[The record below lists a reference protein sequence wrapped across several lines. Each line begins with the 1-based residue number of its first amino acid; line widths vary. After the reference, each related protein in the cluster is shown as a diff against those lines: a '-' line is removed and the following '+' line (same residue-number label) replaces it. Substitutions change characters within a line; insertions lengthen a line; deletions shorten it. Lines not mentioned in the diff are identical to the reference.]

1 MLRTPLLVF
10 FSMSMIQAQVLFSIN
25 PEISQST
32 WMVPISIE
40 TNLNKSLVVK
50 YSGQL
55 FDIEHP
61 NDNYIWYSYHRN
73 GKTYVNTESYIE
85 YSNGTLGVVF
95 GRQYNPVGHG
105 KMSGLFI
112 SPTASSLDQ
121 ATFSLEDFHGFNYRH
136 SIIRL
141 DNRFK
146 EVDSEKNVVNRWYYL
161 NQIGYNYKNI
171 IEINFT
177 DAVIATGYNRG
188 IEWYYANPLTSLFME
203 RKHELHRRE
212 GQDSTSVIGIGD
224 NDNHFVGGD
233 WKINYKKYSFYGE
246 WLIDEWQLTADH
258 RDNMQTVFGALAGI
272 SYKNNKYNIAIE
284 YNYASPWLYLNRA
297 LYGSVEKHYQPL
309 GLRTPQSH
317 ALDLSLEVSFTES
330 RSLLLQTHLEER
342 GDQTLATVWDAWDN
356 EIEQFVFTQ
365 TMPVEWKIIYND
377 TNNKYFNNITLYHH
391 WLSTSETYIVFSKHW
406 NIQFNSD

>member
-1 MLRTPLLVF
+1 MLKTPLLVL
-10 FSMSMIQAQVLFSIN
+10 FSMGMIQAQVIFSIN

-32 WMVPISIE
+32 WMMPVSVE
-40 TNLNKSLVVK
+40 TNLYESVAVK

-55 FDIEHP
+55 FDAEHP
-61 NDNYIWYSYHRN
+61 KDNYTWYSYLRN
-73 GKTYVNTESYIE
+73 SKTYVNTESYVE
-85 YSNGTLGVVF
+85 YNNSVLGVIF
-95 GRQYNPVGHG
+95 GRKYNPVGHG
-105 KMSGLFI
+105 KMSGSFI
-112 SPTASSLDQ
+112 SPTAPSLDQ

-146 EVDSEKNVVNRWYYL
+146 EVDDEKNVVNRWYYL

-188 IEWYYANPLTSLFME
+188 LEWYYANPLVSLFME
-203 RKHELHRRE
+203 RKHELHRQE

-233 WKINYKKYSFYGE
+233 WIVHYKQWDLYGE
-246 WLIDEWQLTADH
+246 WLIDEWQLSDH
-258 RDNMQTVFGALAGI
+258 YRDNMQTVFGVMTGAGYN
-272 SYKNNKYNIAIE
+272 SDKYKIAIE
-284 YNYASPWLYLNRA
+284 YSYASPWLYLNRA
-297 LYGSVEKHYQPL
+297 LYGGVEKHYQPL
-309 GLRTPQSH
+309 GLRVPQSH
-317 ALDLSLEVSFTES
+317 SLDISFDCSLTEKKSVSF
-330 RSLLLQTHLEER
+330 QTHLEER
-342 GDQTLATVWDAWDN
+342 GNQTLTSVWDAWDN
-356 EIEQFVFTQ
+356 NIEQYVFSQ
-365 TMPVEWKIIYND
+365 IMPTEWKIIYND
-377 TNNKYFNNITLYHH
+377 IDNKYFNNITLYHH